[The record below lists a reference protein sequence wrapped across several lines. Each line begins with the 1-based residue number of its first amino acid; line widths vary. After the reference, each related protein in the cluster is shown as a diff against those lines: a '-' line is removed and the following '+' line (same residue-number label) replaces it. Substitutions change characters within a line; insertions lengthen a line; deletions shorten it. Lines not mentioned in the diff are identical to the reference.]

1 MQHDSENRARVEGE
15 ELPGFRVHS
24 GGGRKKEEE
33 KRQEAHN
40 DFDDLRLFHGNT
52 PSAESTGTIY
62 RELLYTGIPINLTL

>member
-15 ELPGFRVHS
+15 ELPCLGVHS
-24 GGGRKKEEE
+24 GGSRKQKEE
-33 KRQEAHN
+33 KRQEAHK

-62 RELLYTGIPINLTL
+62 RELLYTSIPINLTL